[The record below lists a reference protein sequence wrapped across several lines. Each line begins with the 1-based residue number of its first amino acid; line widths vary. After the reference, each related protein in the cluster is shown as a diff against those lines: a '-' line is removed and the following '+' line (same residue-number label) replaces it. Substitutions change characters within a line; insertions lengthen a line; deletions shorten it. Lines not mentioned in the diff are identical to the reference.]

1 ALHSK
6 WRAKVTTIEKSKDL
20 TSLSL
25 DKLIGNLKVHEM
37 IIKKDF
43 EIVKAKGERKSLALY
58 AKKESSDE
66 ECLTSENE
74 AKYFVIYCNTLNQ
87 GLGCVLMQRGK
98 VIAYVS
104 RQLNIDEKNNTTY
117 DLQLGVVV
125 FALKTWRHYL
135 YWTKSVIYTDHK
147 NCQHIFDQKKL
158 NMLQIRWI
166 KLFSDYDCEIRYHPG
181 KENVVADALS
191 RKERVKPRREEN
203 VPAEMLCGL
212 DQQMEKKEDGDLYF
226 MNRIWVYFIGDV
238 RTIIMDKVHATRYS
252 IHPRADKMYYDFRDI
267 YWWPGLKKDI
277 STYVKIPEWKYDK
290 ITMDF
295 ITKLSRTSS
304 GHDTIW
310 IIVDRL
316 TKSAYFMAT
325 RKYYSMEKL
334 SRLYIDEI
342 VARHEDLCLSFLNK
356 MDDLHRDGQSER
368 TIHTLKDML
377 GACAIDF
384 GSSWDTHLPLTEFFY
399 NNSYHRVIDVLHLN
413 RCVVRFEKKE
423 KLAPR
428 YVGPFEIPER
438 IGAIA
443 YRLRLPY
450 ELRNVHDTFHV
461 LNFKTCLADASLHV
475 PFKGIKIDKT
485 LRFVEE
491 PAEITRVVP
500 LILRALCH

>member
-1 ALHSK
+1 MRFEDSCFDNLYAVSNKEETAYLCLDFTRNHAELKMYTPYPEFSIRRIEDYLKILEDIECVPYSKKTPNTPREEEQKRSHNALNS
-6 WRAKVTTIEKSKDL
+6 
-20 TSLSL
+20 
-25 DKLIGNLKVHEM
+25 IGN
-37 IIKKDF
+37 
-43 EIVKAKGERKSLALY
+43 
-58 AKKESSDE
+58 
-66 ECLTSENE
+66 
-74 AKYFVIYCNTLNQ
+74 TL
-87 GLGCVLMQRGK
+87 GK

-181 KENVVADALS
+181 KENYEAS
-191 RKERVKPRREEN
+191 KEEN

-356 MDDLHRDGQSER
+356 MDDLHRG
-368 TIHTLKDML
+368 
-377 GACAIDF
+377 
-384 GSSWDTHLPLTEFFY
+384 
-399 NNSYHRVIDVLHLN
+399 
-413 RCVVRFEKKE
+413 VVRFEKKE